1 MILDVQ
7 QFKPDEITVK
17 TNEKEITVEA
27 KHEEQAD
34 EHGQVYRHFI
44 RRYALPS
51 KCIIQKN
58 VYVTNIY
65 VYFPKYTLTNIIV

>member
-7 QFKPDEITVK
+7 QFKPNEISVK
-17 TNEKEITVEA
+17 TTDKEITVEG
-27 KHEEQAD
+27 KHEEQTD

-51 KCIIQKN
+51 KLSNLNLFYKKHI
-58 VYVTNIY
+58 
-65 VYFPKYTLTNIIV
+65 F